1 MVAVLVVYGINSGYK
16 SPTRQGLIFLLFSV
30 FMAAGA
36 VYSWAYLPDIQ
47 RRVVDRESGKTLRLE
62 NKNLED
68 LGEGRERARRDGEV
82 VTVSEKLKELRRRR
96 HGAND
101 SPESG
106 GQEVRGQD
114 IGMR

>member
-1 MVAVLVVYGINSGYK
+1 MVAVLVVYGINSGYN

-30 FMAAGA
+30 FMAMGA

-47 RRVVDRESGKTLRLE
+47 RRVVDRETGKALGLE

-82 VTVSEKLKELRRRR
+82 VTIREKLSALKRRR
-96 HGAND
+96 HGANF
-101 SPESG
+101 SLESNG
-106 GQEVRGQD
+106 LEIRGQD